1 VPLVVDLHQLMP
13 GNCSPVCSIE
23 LRNAGRIRPYR
34 NVVNQE
40 ILDSVDRFPL
50 VERVPEILA
59 GAKKVAGA
67 GYLHL
72 NPPCHSMQSKNR
84 QTHNTL

>member
-1 VPLVVDLHQLMP
+1 MP
-13 GNCSPVCSIE
+13 GNCSPVCGIE

-50 VERVPEILA
+50 VERVPEIL
-59 GAKKVAGA
+59 VAGA
-67 GYLHL
+67 IGGVFGGYLSIGPQPRSHPL
-72 NPPCHSMQSKNR
+72 QNEFLSPYPR
-84 QTHNTL
+84 IALDIIV